1 MMRCTE
7 ADSLIVFVII
17 VLRDMSLMVNI
28 PIIPPYEELCDCGQR
43 M

>member
-7 ADSLIVFVII
+7 ADSLFGVLII

-28 PIIPPYEELCDCGQR
+28 PIIPPYEELCDSEQR
-43 M
+43 V